1 MIATISKGD
10 VSRVLDWAQG
20 VAPSRSSTPAL
31 LHLLLVAEKDALT
44 VTATDL
50 DMVLTCSIPADVSQP
65 GEIIVPARILADIV
79 RKMPQ
84 EHGITMTYNHTKNCV
99 RVSCGSSQ
107 FSLPLFSEQFLLPKT
122 TDMPHNLTMPT
133 ADFLHLLQRTSF
145 AMSTNSAD
153 YVLSGVCINA
163 QLEDSSPRLQ
173 SMASDR
179 RKFALADIP
188 LPDHADTL
196 PSIIVPKRSVI
207 ELTKILEDLPDETIS
222 LSCSLVQIAVSTQSV
237 RFSSRLISGT
247 FPPYDVSVPKSNPH
261 KLHLETKQFLSILDR
276 VATIYYQD
284 ATPWVELAITAES
297 LTLYCE
303 SNNSGKAEESLSIT
317 YNGNPITLCYNV
329 RFLLDIVQ
337 NIRADSIELLV
348 SNNPNV
354 PVLMQGLGENA
365 LYLLMPLLRNKLV
378 NSS

>member
-1 MIATISKGD
+1 MIATINKGD

-31 LHLLLVAEKDALT
+31 LHVLIVAEKDTLT
-44 VTATDL
+44 ITATDL
-50 DMVLTCSIPADVSQP
+50 DMVLTCSIPAEVKQP

-84 EHGITMTYNHTKNCV
+84 EHGITITYNHAKNCV
-99 RVSCGSSQ
+99 KVACGSSQ
-107 FSLPLFSEQFLLPKT
+107 FSLPLFSEKFLLPKA

-133 ADFLHLLQRTSF
+133 ADFLHLLRRTAF

-163 QLEDSSPRLQ
+163 QLEDSTPQLQ

-179 RKFALADIP
+179 RKFALADVP

-207 ELTKILEDLPDETIS
+207 ELVKILEDLPDETIS
-222 LSCSLVQIAVSTQSV
+222 LSCSLVQIAVSTQAV

-261 KLHLETKQFLSILDR
+261 KLHLDTKQFLSILDR

-284 ATPWVELAITAES
+284 ATPWVELTVTSEK

-303 SNNSGKAEESLSIT
+303 SNSSGKSEESLSIS
-317 YNGNPITLCYNV
+317 YDGNPITLCYNV

-337 NIRADSIELLV
+337 NIRAESIELLV

-378 NSS
+378 SNP

>member
-1 MIATISKGD
+1 MIAAINKGD
-10 VSRVLDWAQG
+10 VSRVLDLAQG

-31 LHLLLVAEKDALT
+31 LHVLISAQKDTLT
-44 VTATDL
+44 ITATDL
-50 DMVLTCSIPADVSQP
+50 DMVLTCSIPAEVNQP
-65 GEIIVPARILADIV
+65 GEVIVPARLLADIV
-79 RKMPQ
+79 RKLPSDASMS
-84 EHGITMTYNHTKNCV
+84 IAYNQTKNCV
-99 RVSCGSSQ
+99 KVAAGCSQ
-107 FSLPLFSEQFLLPKT
+107 FSLPVFSEKFLLPKAT
-122 TDMPHNLTMPT
+122 EMPHNLTIPS
-133 ADFLHLLQRTSF
+133 ADFLHLLRRTAF

-179 RKFALADIP
+179 RKFALADVP
-188 LPDHADTL
+188 MPDHAETL
-196 PSIIVPKRSVI
+196 PSIIVPKRSVT
-207 ELTKILEDLPDETIS
+207 ELIRILENTQDETVS
-222 LSCSLVQIAVSTQSV
+222 LSCSLVQIAISTPSL
-237 RFSSRLISGT
+237 RFSSRLVSGT

-261 KLHLETKQFLSILDR
+261 KLQLDTRLFSAILDR

-284 ATPWVELAITAES
+284 ATPWVELTITEDS

-303 SNNSGKAEESLSIT
+303 SNNSGKSEESLSISYT
-317 YNGNPITLCYNV
+317 GSPVTLCYNV

-337 NIRADSIELLV
+337 NIRAESIEVLV

-378 NSS
+378 NNP